1 MGGKS
6 ILPLDTKREL
16 DLMKPPLPPTLFK
29 EETPASE
36 REKVEDREKN
46 TIKEEK
52 GLQWETISI
61 LTEASL
67 ST

>member
-6 ILPLDTKREL
+6 ILPLDAKREL

-36 REKVEDREKN
+36 REKEGDREK
-46 TIKEEK
+46 IP
-52 GLQWETISI
+52 
-61 LTEASL
+61 
-67 ST
+67 